1 MYSFQTKKYFK
12 YFFMYRLKQVYDEI
26 SISTFIVYLI
36 ICTIRENLIID
47 NVKTKIYDRYIQNL
61 LANYRKIDTFANL
74 LYFYN
79 TYHYPSI
86 QKHYMKIGTNFAAA
100 NFSLS
105 LFWRQKTHN
114 ICCLKNFSPFL
125 NIPQITTLFFRSTQS
140 MCVLT

>member
-1 MYSFQTKKYFK
+1 
-12 YFFMYRLKQVYDEI
+12 MYRLKKVYDEI

-36 ICTIRENLIID
+36 ICTIRDID

-86 QKHYMKIGTNFAAA
+86 QK
-100 NFSLS
+100 
-105 LFWRQKTHN
+105 Q
-114 ICCLKNFSPFL
+114 
-125 NIPQITTLFFRSTQS
+125 
-140 MCVLT
+140 